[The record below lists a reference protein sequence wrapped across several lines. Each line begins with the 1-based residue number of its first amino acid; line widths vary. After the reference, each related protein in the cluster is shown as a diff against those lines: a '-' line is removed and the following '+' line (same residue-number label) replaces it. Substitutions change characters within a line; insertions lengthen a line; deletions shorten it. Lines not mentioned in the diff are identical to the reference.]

1 MLLLS
6 PVEDIFYLSGVEDN
20 VKITSP
26 DMLAHSLKSAR
37 RQLQLTQQQAA
48 AQVGIKQATISAFE
62 NHPEKSRIETL
73 FKLLAVLELELHLTP
88 RNQVEGGVDRTPSW
102 AQKWSQCRTS
112 RALLPAW

>member
-1 MLLLS
+1 M
-6 PVEDIFYLSGVEDN
+6 
-20 VKITSP
+20 KITSP

-37 RQLQLTQQQAA
+37 RQLPLTQQQTA

-88 RNQVEGGVDRTPSW
+88 RNQAEAAVD
-102 AQKWSQCRTS
+102 KSQR
-112 RALLPAW
+112 WDQEW